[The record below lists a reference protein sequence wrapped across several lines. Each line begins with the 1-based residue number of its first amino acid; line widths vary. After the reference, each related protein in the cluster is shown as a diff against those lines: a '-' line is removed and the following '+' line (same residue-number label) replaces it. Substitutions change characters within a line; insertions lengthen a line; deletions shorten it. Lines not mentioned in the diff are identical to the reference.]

1 MVGLA
6 KRRDRRV
13 LTTLL
18 CALEQS
24 TMTDRVIEAA
34 YLMLAMDNKR
44 EGWKPANYAEAL
56 RHRLAV

>member
-1 MVGLA
+1 MIPILLKSHEALVQRLDDLSEDVREEAMVGLA

-24 TMTDRVIEAA
+24 PGPHGGA
-34 YLMLAMDNKR
+34 
-44 EGWKPANYAEAL
+44 
-56 RHRLAV
+56 